1 MMGIRPH
8 NNVWVCCLSLL
19 FLLLLVVSVY
29 AAGGEHGGDKKAEW
43 IDFGWRLLNFAV
55 LVGFLYWLSAKKIKE
70 FFVTRKDDIKIAL
83 DRAESARKE
92 AEEKYK
98 EYTVRLAKATDEI
111 AGLVKMIEEQGLAEK
126 EKIIEDAKVAA
137 LKIEE
142 DTKARMEQEFKTAT
156 IELRKE
162 AVKLSVQMAEEILRR
177 EITQKDHEAL
187 VREYLDK
194 VVVKN

>member
-1 MMGIRPH
+1 MTGKRTYSKIVVFVMTSLI
-8 NNVWVCCLSLL
+8 VFCL
-19 FLLLLVVSVY
+19 VAAVY
-29 AAGGEHGGDKKAEW
+29 AAGGEHGSDKKAEW

-70 FFVTRKDDIKIAL
+70 FFVTRRDDIRIAL
-83 DRAESARKE
+83 ERAETTRKE

-98 EYTVRLAKATDEI
+98 QYTARLEKATDEI
-111 AGLVKMIEEQGLAEK
+111 AGIVKMIEEQGLAEK
-126 EKIIEDAKVAA
+126 EKLIEDAKMTA

-156 IELRKE
+156 NELRKE
-162 AVKLSVQMAEEILRR
+162 AVKLSVQMAEEILKR
-177 EITQKDHEAL
+177 EITQRDHEAL